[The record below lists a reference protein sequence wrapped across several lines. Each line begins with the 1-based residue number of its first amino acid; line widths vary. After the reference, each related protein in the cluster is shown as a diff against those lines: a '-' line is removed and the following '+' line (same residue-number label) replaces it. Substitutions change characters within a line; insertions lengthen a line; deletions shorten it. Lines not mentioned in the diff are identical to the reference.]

1 MFFEQVQTINSSIQE
16 IQDRMLKGEYRWETS
31 GFTREGMDDALGKD
45 LMES

>member
-1 MFFEQVQTINSSIQE
+1 MQTISSSIQE

-31 GFTREGMDDALGKD
+31 SGFTGGGMDDALGKD